1 MRRHY
6 GVMVTDMPGGPTGPP
21 KIHYAARSGAKA
33 LTLCGVTIVP
43 KEAAMNWLYVTCR
56 ACLRLGAPENMAAR
70 GRLAA
75 LERGQP
81 V

>member
-1 MRRHY
+1 
-6 GVMVTDMPGGPTGPP
+6 MVTMIGHIPGGPRGSTE
-21 KIHYAARSGAKA
+21 IHYAARSGAKA
-33 LTLCGVTIVP
+33 LTLCGVTTVP
-43 KEAAMNWLYVTCR
+43 KPAAVNWLYVTCR

-75 LERGQP
+75 LDRGQP